1 MELAKLN
8 KNYNNLVDKKS
19 LVELLGENKIIDL
32 VSYNIIYYE
41 TNQDKIQYNKDVKNI
56 VTKIQMGKNV
66 GEFKLYIPDII
77 NGTDILIG
85 SSRNGVL
92 DFSKKELFT
101 EYGLRYLE
109 LLSSC
114 SYENNDLVSIGY
126 TGVFCAPLS
135 VKFGLKIEN
144 IKSCDKSVGLLFEC
158 VSVYYVNND
167 FIKSKYC

>member
-77 NGTDILIG
+77 N
-85 SSRNGVL
+85 
-92 DFSKKELFT
+92 
-101 EYGLRYLE
+101 
-109 LLSSC
+109 
-114 SYENNDLVSIGY
+114 
-126 TGVFCAPLS
+126 
-135 VKFGLKIEN
+135 
-144 IKSCDKSVGLLFEC
+144 
-158 VSVYYVNND
+158 
-167 FIKSKYC
+167 